1 MALLRFEHLSFSY
14 PLADMRALDDVS
26 LEIHKGEYV
35 VLCGPSGC
43 GKTTLLRHAKP
54 GLLPVGARAGETFY
68 KDAPLSQL
76 PELTA
81 AAEIGFVQQ
90 NPDNQIVTDFVWHEL
105 AFGLENMAL
114 SVPVIRR
121 RVAEMAA
128 FFGMEPWF
136 RAKTTELS
144 GGQKQLMNLASALA
158 MEPKLLILDEP
169 TSMLDPL
176 AARNLLATVQRI
188 NRELG
193 VAILMTEHRLDEVFP
208 AADRVVTMDKGR
220 ILSDG
225 APAEIARQ
233 LSGSAEKSR
242 IYFGLPAAVRI
253 FSELE
258 QTEDLPLT
266 VRDGRRRLEQLL
278 PIAAEA
284 SAPETAKPEK
294 EAKHLAV
301 LEGKELWF
309 RYTEKGKDVLRGTDV
324 TLHQGELLCLLG
336 GNGAGKTT
344 LMQALA
350 GFRKPYRG
358 KVKLAK
364 GQRLCMLPQNARS
377 LFVADTVEKELL
389 DSAEQDKAK
398 AVQMAERLELT
409 PLLARHPY
417 DLSGGEIQRLAVGKL
432 LLREATVLLLDE
444 PTKGLD
450 AYAKA
455 ELAQLLLALCREG
468 ASILVVTHDVEFAAR
483 YATGCALMFDGLLLS
498 EGEPH
503 AFFAGNRFY
512 TTDANRIAAESVGL
526 NVTWYKLAVFVI
538 AAFFAGCAGVLYGH
552 SLANIKAAAFDY
564 NMSIEIL
571 VIVVLGGMGSVPG
584 SVISAI
590 VLTVLPEALREVADY
605 RMLVYAIVLILVMQ
619 ATNNP
624 TMKRFFASAKEKLTP
639 GRKERAAL

>member
-14 PLADMRALDDVS
+14 PLADTRALDDVS

-114 SVPVIRR
+114 PVPVIRR

-128 FFGMEPWF
+128 FFGMETWF
-136 RAKTTELS
+136 RSKTTELS

-158 MEPKLLILDEP
+158 MGPKLLILDEP

-176 AARNLLATVQRI
+176 AARNLLATVERI

-258 QTEDLPLT
+258 QTDDLPLT
-266 VRDGRRRLEQLL
+266 VRDGRRRLERLL
-278 PIAAEA
+278 PVTEETT
-284 SAPETAKPEK
+284 SVPETAKTEK
-294 EAKHLAV
+294 EAKRPAV

-309 RYTEKGKDVLRGTDV
+309 RYTEKSKDILRGTDV
-324 TLHQGELLCLLG
+324 TLREGELLCLLG

-344 LMQALA
+344 LLQTLA
-350 GFRKPYRG
+350 TFKKPYRG

-377 LFVADTVEKELL
+377 LFVADTVERELL

-398 AVQMAERLELT
+398 AVQMAEKLELT

-455 ELAQLLLALCREG
+455 ELAKLLQELCQEG
-468 ASILVVTHDVEFAAR
+468 TSILIVTHDVEFAAR
-483 YATGCALMFDGLLLS
+483 YATRCALMFDGLLLS

-512 TTDANRIAAESVGL
+512 TTDANRIAAEHFPMDI
-526 NVTWYKLAVFVI
+526 TCEEVI
-538 AAFFAGCAGVLYGH
+538 ASCRS
-552 SLANIKAAAFDY
+552 SLSAAA
-564 NMSIEIL
+564 
-571 VIVVLGGMGSVPG
+571 
-584 SVISAI
+584 
-590 VLTVLPEALREVADY
+590 PEPPR
-605 RMLVYAIVLILVMQ
+605 
-619 ATNNP
+619 
-624 TMKRFFASAKEKLTP
+624 
-639 GRKERAAL
+639 G

>member
-1 MALLRFEHLSFSY
+1 MALLRFEQLSFAY
-14 PLADMRALDDVS
+14 PLAETRALDEVT
-26 LEIHKGEYV
+26 LEIQKGEYV

-114 SVPVIRR
+114 PVPVIRR

-128 FFGMEPWF
+128 FFGMETWF
-136 RAKTTELS
+136 RSKTTELS

-158 MEPKLLILDEP
+158 MGPKLLILDEP

-193 VAILMTEHRLDEVFP
+193 VAILLTEHRLDEVFP
-208 AADRVVTMDKGR
+208 AADRVVTMDRGR

-258 QTEDLPLT
+258 QTDELPLT
-266 VRDGRRRLEQLL
+266 VRDGRRRLERLL
-278 PIAAEA
+278 PITAED

-294 EAKHLAV
+294 EAKHPAV

-398 AVQMAERLELT
+398 AVQMAEKLELT

-455 ELAQLLLALCREG
+455 ELAQLLRALCQDG
-468 ASILVVTHDVEFAAR
+468 TSILIVTHDVEFAAR
-483 YATGCALMFDGLLLS
+483 YATRCALMFDGLLLS

-503 AFFAGNRFY
+503 DFFAGNRFY
-512 TTDANRIAAESVGL
+512 TTDANRIAAEH
-526 NVTWYKLAVFVI
+526 FPMDIICEEVI
-538 AAFFAGCAGVLYGH
+538 ASCRS
-552 SLANIKAAAFDY
+552 SL
-564 NMSIEIL
+564 
-571 VIVVLGGMGSVPG
+571 
-584 SVISAI
+584 
-590 VLTVLPEALREVADY
+590 
-605 RMLVYAIVLILVMQ
+605 
-619 ATNNP
+619 
-624 TMKRFFASAKEKLTP
+624 SAKEP
-639 GRKERAAL
+639 EPPRG

>member
-14 PLADMRALDDVS
+14 PLADTRALDDVS

-114 SVPVIRR
+114 PVPVIRR

-136 RAKTTELS
+136 RSKTTELS

-158 MEPKLLILDEP
+158 MGPKLLILDEP

-220 ILSDG
+220 ILSNG

-266 VRDGRRRLEQLL
+266 VRDGRRRLERL
-278 PIAAEA
+278 PITAED
-284 SAPETAKPEK
+284 SAPETAKAEK
-294 EAKHLAV
+294 EAKHPAV

-309 RYTEKGKDVLRGTDV
+309 RYTEKSKDILRGTDV

-364 GQRLCMLPQNARS
+364 GQRLCILPQNARS

-398 AVQMAERLELT
+398 AVQMAEKLELT

-512 TTDANRIAAESVGL
+512 TTDANRIAAEHFPMDI
-526 NVTWYKLAVFVI
+526 TCEEVI
-538 AAFFAGCAGVLYGH
+538 ASCRS
-552 SLANIKAAAFDY
+552 SLSAAA
-564 NMSIEIL
+564 
-571 VIVVLGGMGSVPG
+571 
-584 SVISAI
+584 
-590 VLTVLPEALREVADY
+590 PEPPR
-605 RMLVYAIVLILVMQ
+605 
-619 ATNNP
+619 
-624 TMKRFFASAKEKLTP
+624 
-639 GRKERAAL
+639 G

>member
-1 MALLRFEHLSFSY
+1 
-14 PLADMRALDDVS
+14 
-26 LEIHKGEYV
+26 
-35 VLCGPSGC
+35 
-43 GKTTLLRHAKP
+43 
-54 GLLPVGARAGETFY
+54 
-68 KDAPLSQL
+68 
-76 PELTA
+76 
-81 AAEIGFVQQ
+81 
-90 NPDNQIVTDFVWHEL
+90 
-105 AFGLENMAL
+105 
-114 SVPVIRR
+114 
-121 RVAEMAA
+121 
-128 FFGMEPWF
+128 
-136 RAKTTELS
+136 
-144 GGQKQLMNLASALA
+144 
-158 MEPKLLILDEP
+158 
-169 TSMLDPL
+169 
-176 AARNLLATVQRI
+176 
-188 NRELG
+188 
-193 VAILMTEHRLDEVFP
+193 
-208 AADRVVTMDKGR
+208 MDQGR
-220 ILSDG
+220 ILSNG

-258 QTEDLPLT
+258 QTDDLPLT
-266 VRDGRRRLEQLL
+266 VRDGRRRLERLL
-278 PIAAEA
+278 PIAEDATV
-284 SAPETAKPEK
+284 PENTKTEK

-309 RYTEKGKDVLRGTDV
+309 RYTEKSKDVLRGTDV

-377 LFVADTVEKELL
+377 LFMADTVEKELL

-455 ELAQLLLALCREG
+455 ELAQLLLTLCREG
-468 ASILVVTHDVEFAAR
+468 TSILIVTHDVEFAAR

-503 AFFAGNRFY
+503 DFFAGNRFY
-512 TTDANRIAAESVGL
+512 TTDANRIAAEHFPMDI
-526 NVTWYKLAVFVI
+526 TCEEVI
-538 AAFFAGCAGVLYGH
+538 ASCRS
-552 SLANIKAAAFDY
+552 SL
-564 NMSIEIL
+564 
-571 VIVVLGGMGSVPG
+571 
-584 SVISAI
+584 
-590 VLTVLPEALREVADY
+590 
-605 RMLVYAIVLILVMQ
+605 
-619 ATNNP
+619 
-624 TMKRFFASAKEKLTP
+624 SAKEP
-639 GRKERAAL
+639 EPPRG

>member
-14 PLADMRALDDVS
+14 PLADTRALDDVS

-68 KDAPLSQL
+68 KDVPLSRL

-158 MEPKLLILDEP
+158 MGPRLLILDEP

-193 VAILMTEHRLDEVFP
+193 VAILLTEHRLDEVFP
-208 AADRVVTMDKGR
+208 AADRVVTMDRGR

-266 VRDGRRRLEQLL
+266 VRDGRRRLERLL
-278 PIAAEA
+278 PITEET
-284 SAPETAKPEK
+284 SVPETAKVEK
-294 EAKHLAV
+294 ETKRPAV

-309 RYTEKGKDVLRGTDV
+309 RYTEKGKDILRGTDV

-344 LMQALA
+344 LLQTLA
-350 GFRKPYRG
+350 AFKKPYRG

-389 DSAEQDKAK
+389 DSAGQDQAK
-398 AVQMAERLELT
+398 AMQMAEKLELT

-455 ELAQLLLALCREG
+455 ELAQLLRALCQDG
-468 ASILVVTHDVEFAAR
+468 TSILIVTHDVEFAAR
-483 YATGCALMFDGLLLS
+483 YATRCALMFDGLLLS

-503 AFFAGNRFY
+503 DFFAGNRFY
-512 TTDANRIAAESVGL
+512 TTDANRIAAEH
-526 NVTWYKLAVFVI
+526 FPMDIICEEVI
-538 AAFFAGCAGVLYGH
+538 ASCRS
-552 SLANIKAAAFDY
+552 SL
-564 NMSIEIL
+564 
-571 VIVVLGGMGSVPG
+571 
-584 SVISAI
+584 
-590 VLTVLPEALREVADY
+590 
-605 RMLVYAIVLILVMQ
+605 
-619 ATNNP
+619 
-624 TMKRFFASAKEKLTP
+624 SAKEP
-639 GRKERAAL
+639 EPPRG

>member
-14 PLADMRALDDVS
+14 PLADTRALDDVS

-114 SVPVIRR
+114 PVPVIRR

-128 FFGMEPWF
+128 FFGMETWF
-136 RAKTTELS
+136 RSKTTELS

-158 MEPKLLILDEP
+158 MGPKLLILDEP

-193 VAILMTEHRLDEVFP
+193 VAILLTEHRLDEVFP
-208 AADRVVTMDKGR
+208 AADRVVTMDQGR

-233 LSGSAEKSR
+233 LSDSAEKSR

-253 FSELE
+253 FSELD
-258 QTEDLPLT
+258 QTGDLPLT
-266 VRDGRRRLEQLL
+266 VRDGRRRLERLL
-278 PIAAEA
+278 PITAED

-294 EAKHLAV
+294 EAKHPAV

-309 RYTEKGKDVLRGTDV
+309 RYTENSKDILRGTDV

-344 LMQALA
+344 LMQTLA
-350 GFRKPYRG
+350 NFKKPYRG

-455 ELAQLLLALCREG
+455 ELAQLLRALCQDG
-468 ASILVVTHDVEFAAR
+468 TSILIVTHDVEFAAR
-483 YATGCALMFDGLLLS
+483 YATRCALMFDGLLLS

-503 AFFAGNRFY
+503 DFFAGNRFY
-512 TTDANRIAAESVGL
+512 TTDANRIAAEH
-526 NVTWYKLAVFVI
+526 FPMDIICEEVI
-538 AAFFAGCAGVLYGH
+538 ASCRS
-552 SLANIKAAAFDY
+552 SL
-564 NMSIEIL
+564 
-571 VIVVLGGMGSVPG
+571 
-584 SVISAI
+584 
-590 VLTVLPEALREVADY
+590 
-605 RMLVYAIVLILVMQ
+605 
-619 ATNNP
+619 
-624 TMKRFFASAKEKLTP
+624 SAKEP
-639 GRKERAAL
+639 EPPRG

>member
-14 PLADMRALDDVS
+14 PLADTRALDDVS

-54 GLLPVGARAGETFY
+54 GLLPVGVRAGETFY

-128 FFGMEPWF
+128 FFGMETWF
-136 RAKTTELS
+136 RSKTTELS

-158 MEPKLLILDEP
+158 MGPKLLILDEP

-193 VAILMTEHRLDEVFP
+193 VAILLTEHRLDEVFP

-220 ILSDG
+220 ILSNG

-258 QTEDLPLT
+258 QTEDLPLKVEIPAYDSGSDTPSTGAYKISVSTPKGGTITTNRTKANEGDEIIVT
-266 VRDGRRRLEQLL
+266 VNPDSGYQMKAGSLRYGFADGG
-278 PIAAEA
+278 
-284 SAPETAKPEK
+284 APMDKVITNNRFTMPAGDINITCEWETATTTVNGIT
-294 EAKHLAV
+294 AFSINGVAGAV
-301 LEGKELWF
+301 NN
-309 RYTEKGKDVLRGTDV
+309 TTNTITITMPRGTDV
-324 TLHQGELLCLLG
+324 T
-336 GNGAGKTT
+336 
-344 LMQALA
+344 
-350 GFRKPYRG
+350 
-358 KVKLAK
+358 
-364 GQRLCMLPQNARS
+364 
-377 LFVADTVEKELL
+377 
-389 DSAEQDKAK
+389 
-398 AVQMAERLELT
+398 
-409 PLLARHPY
+409 
-417 DLSGGEIQRLAVGKL
+417 
-432 LLREATVLLLDE
+432 
-444 PTKGLD
+444 
-450 AYAKA
+450 
-455 ELAQLLLALCREG
+455 
-468 ASILVVTHDVEFAAR
+468 
-483 YATGCALMFDGLLLS
+483 
-498 EGEPH
+498 
-503 AFFAGNRFY
+503 
-512 TTDANRIAAESVGL
+512 
-526 NVTWYKLAVFVI
+526 
-538 AAFFAGCAGVLYGH
+538 
-552 SLANIKAAAFDY
+552 
-564 NMSIEIL
+564 
-571 VIVVLGGMGSVPG
+571 
-584 SVISAI
+584 
-590 VLTVLPEALREVADY
+590 
-605 RMLVYAIVLILVMQ
+605 
-619 ATNNP
+619 
-624 TMKRFFASAKEKLTP
+624 KLTP
-639 GRKERAAL
+639 AISTNGVKSLTPGSGETVNFTNSVTYTATMEDGSTKTYTVTVYVDKGTLADQFWDKLTDFVNQVPWWEYAKHQQSTSSYPKYW

>member
-14 PLADMRALDDVS
+14 PLADTRALDDVS

-54 GLLPVGARAGETFY
+54 GLLPVGVRAGETFY

-128 FFGMEPWF
+128 FFGMETWF
-136 RAKTTELS
+136 RSKTTELS

-158 MEPKLLILDEP
+158 MGPKLLILDEP

-193 VAILMTEHRLDEVFP
+193 VAILLTEHRLDEVFP

-220 ILSDG
+220 ILSNG

-266 VRDGRRRLEQLL
+266 VRDGRRHLDRLL
-278 PIAAEA
+278 PITEET
-284 SAPETAKPEK
+284 SVPETATVEK
-294 EAKHLAV
+294 EAKRPAI

-309 RYTEKGKDVLRGTDV
+309 RYTEKSKDILRGTDV
-324 TLHQGELLCLLG
+324 TLREGELLCLLG

-344 LMQALA
+344 LLQTLA
-350 GFRKPYRG
+350 AFKKPYRG

-389 DSAEQDKAK
+389 DSAGQDQAK
-398 AVQMAERLELT
+398 AMQMAEKLELT

-455 ELAQLLLALCREG
+455 ELAQLLRALCQDG
-468 ASILVVTHDVEFAAR
+468 TSILIVTHDVEFAAR
-483 YATGCALMFDGLLLS
+483 YATRCALMFDGLLLS

-503 AFFAGNRFY
+503 DFFAGNRFY
-512 TTDANRIAAESVGL
+512 TTDANRIAAEH
-526 NVTWYKLAVFVI
+526 FPMDIICEEVI
-538 AAFFAGCAGVLYGH
+538 ASCRS
-552 SLANIKAAAFDY
+552 SL
-564 NMSIEIL
+564 
-571 VIVVLGGMGSVPG
+571 
-584 SVISAI
+584 
-590 VLTVLPEALREVADY
+590 
-605 RMLVYAIVLILVMQ
+605 
-619 ATNNP
+619 
-624 TMKRFFASAKEKLTP
+624 SAKEP
-639 GRKERAAL
+639 EPPRG

>member
-1 MALLRFEHLSFSY
+1 MALFTIENLTFSY
-14 PLADMRALDDVS
+14 PEQTVRAIDDLTLTVP
-26 LEIHKGEYV
+26 EGAFV

-54 GLLPVGARAGETFY
+54 GLLPVGAKAGETFY
-68 KDAPLSQL
+68 KEKPLSQL

-114 SVPVIRR
+114 PVPVIRR

-128 FFGMEPWF
+128 FFGMETWF
-136 RAKTTELS
+136 RSKTTELS

-158 MEPKLLILDEP
+158 MGPKLLILDEP

-193 VAILMTEHRLDEVFP
+193 VAILLTEHRLDEVFP
-208 AADRVVTMDKGR
+208 VADRVVTMDRGR

-266 VRDGRRRLEQLL
+266 VRDGRRCLERLL
-278 PIAAEA
+278 PITEET
-284 SAPETAKPEK
+284 SVPEPQTIEK
-294 EAKHLAV
+294 ETKRPAV

-309 RYTEKGKDVLRGTDV
+309 RYTEKSKDILRGTDV
-324 TLHQGELLCLLG
+324 TLREGELLCLLG

-344 LMQALA
+344 LLQTLA
-350 GFRKPYRG
+350 NFKKPYRG

-389 DSAEQDKAK
+389 DSAGCADVEITWGSEPVEPVEAIMRSAGLRDADSGDDAAWDVAGFEKSL
-398 AVQMAERLELT
+398 LENYGVT
-409 PLLARHPY
+409 PHHY
-417 DLSGGEIQRLAVGKL
+417 EDLGDGVYQVYVEINGEIVPFV
-432 LLREATVLLLDE
+432 TVD
-444 PTKGLD
+444 
-450 AYAKA
+450 
-455 ELAQLLLALCREG
+455 
-468 ASILVVTHDVEFAAR
+468 S
-483 YATGCALMFDGLLLS
+483 ATG
-498 EGEPH
+498 
-503 AFFAGNRFY
+503 
-512 TTDANRIAAESVGL
+512 
-526 NVTWYKLAVFVI
+526 
-538 AAFFAGCAGVLYGH
+538 
-552 SLANIKAAAFDY
+552 DY
-564 NMSIEIL
+564 H
-571 VIVVLGGMGSVPG
+571 G
-584 SVISAI
+584 
-590 VLTVLPEALREVADY
+590 
-605 RMLVYAIVLILVMQ
+605 
-619 ATNNP
+619 
-624 TMKRFFASAKEKLTP
+624 
-639 GRKERAAL
+639 

>member
-1 MALLRFEHLSFSY
+1 MALLRFEHLSFAY
-14 PLADMRALDDVS
+14 PLAETRALDEVT
-26 LEIHKGEYV
+26 LEIQKGEYV

-54 GLLPVGARAGETFY
+54 GLLPVGAKAGETFY
-68 KDAPLSQL
+68 KDTPLSQL

-114 SVPVIRR
+114 PVPVIRR

-128 FFGMEPWF
+128 FFGMETWF
-136 RAKTTELS
+136 RSKTTELS

-158 MEPKLLILDEP
+158 MGPKLLILDEP

-176 AARNLLATVQRI
+176 AARNLLSTVQRI

-258 QTEDLPLT
+258 QTDELPLT
-266 VRDGRRRLEQLL
+266 VRDGRRRLERLL
-278 PIAAEA
+278 PITAED

-294 EAKHLAV
+294 EAKHPAV

-309 RYTEKGKDVLRGTDV
+309 RYTEKSKDILRGTDV
-324 TLHQGELLCLLG
+324 TLHRGELLCLLG

-389 DSAEQDKAK
+389 DSAGQDQAK
-398 AVQMAERLELT
+398 AMQMAEKLELT

-455 ELAQLLLALCREG
+455 ELAQLLRALCQDG
-468 ASILVVTHDVEFAAR
+468 TSILIVTHDVEFAAR
-483 YATGCALMFDGLLLS
+483 YATRCALMFDGLLLS

-503 AFFAGNRFY
+503 DFFAGNRFY
-512 TTDANRIAAESVGL
+512 TTDANRIAAEHFPMDI
-526 NVTWYKLAVFVI
+526 TCEEVI
-538 AAFFAGCAGVLYGH
+538 ASCRS
-552 SLANIKAAAFDY
+552 SL
-564 NMSIEIL
+564 
-571 VIVVLGGMGSVPG
+571 
-584 SVISAI
+584 
-590 VLTVLPEALREVADY
+590 
-605 RMLVYAIVLILVMQ
+605 
-619 ATNNP
+619 
-624 TMKRFFASAKEKLTP
+624 SAKEP
-639 GRKERAAL
+639 EPPRG

>member
-14 PLADMRALDDVS
+14 PLADTRALDDVT
-26 LEIHKGEYV
+26 LEIQKGEYV

-54 GLLPVGARAGETFY
+54 GLLPVGAKAGETFY
-68 KDAPLSQL
+68 KEKTISQL

-114 SVPVIRR
+114 PVPVIRR

-128 FFGMEPWF
+128 FFGMETWF
-136 RAKTTELS
+136 RSKTTELS

-158 MEPKLLILDEP
+158 MGPKLLILDEP

-208 AADRVVTMDKGR
+208 AADRVVTMDRGS

-225 APAEIARQ
+225 APSEIARQ
-233 LSGSAEKSR
+233 LSASTEKSR

-258 QTEDLPLT
+258 QTDELPLT
-266 VRDGRRRLEQLL
+266 VRDGRRRLERLL
-278 PIAAEA
+278 PITEEA

-324 TLHQGELLCLLG
+324 TPHQGELLCLLG

-344 LMQALA
+344 LLQTLA

-377 LFVADTVEKELL
+377 LFVSDTVEKELL
-389 DSAEQDKAK
+389 DSAGQDRAR
-398 AVQMAERLELT
+398 AVKMAEKLELT
-409 PLLARHPY
+409 PLLSRHPY

-432 LLREATVLLLDE
+432 LLRDATALLLDE

-455 ELAQLLLALCREG
+455 ELAKLLQELCREG
-468 ASILVVTHDVEFAAR
+468 TAILIVTHDVEFAAR
-483 YATGCALMFDGLLLS
+483 YAGRCALMFDGLLLS

-503 AFFAGNRFY
+503 RFFAGNRFY
-512 TTDANRIAAESVGL
+512 TTDANRIAAEHFPMDI
-526 NVTWYKLAVFVI
+526 TCEEVI
-538 AAFFAGCAGVLYGH
+538 ASCRS
-552 SLANIKAAAFDY
+552 SLSANA
-564 NMSIEIL
+564 
-571 VIVVLGGMGSVPG
+571 
-584 SVISAI
+584 
-590 VLTVLPEALREVADY
+590 PEPPR
-605 RMLVYAIVLILVMQ
+605 
-619 ATNNP
+619 
-624 TMKRFFASAKEKLTP
+624 
-639 GRKERAAL
+639 G

>member
-14 PLADMRALDDVS
+14 PLADTRALDDVS

-114 SVPVIRR
+114 PVPVIRR

-128 FFGMEPWF
+128 FFGMETWF
-136 RAKTTELS
+136 RSKTTELS

-158 MEPKLLILDEP
+158 MGPRLLILDEP

-176 AARNLLATVQRI
+176 AARNLLSTVQRI

-208 AADRVVTMDKGR
+208 AADRVVTMDRGR

-258 QTEDLPLT
+258 QTDELPLT
-266 VRDGRRRLEQLL
+266 VRDGRRRLERLL
-278 PIAAEA
+278 PITAED
-284 SAPETAKPEK
+284 SAPETAKAEK
-294 EAKHLAV
+294 EAKHPAV

-309 RYTEKGKDVLRGTDV
+309 RYTEKSKDVLRGTDV

-398 AVQMAERLELT
+398 AAQMAERLELT

-455 ELAQLLLALCREG
+455 ELAQLLRALCQDG
-468 ASILVVTHDVEFAAR
+468 TSILIVTHDVEFAAR
-483 YATGCALMFDGLLLS
+483 YATRCALMFDGLLLS

-503 AFFAGNRFY
+503 DFFAGNRFY
-512 TTDANRIAAESVGL
+512 TTDANRIAAEH
-526 NVTWYKLAVFVI
+526 FPMDIICEEVI
-538 AAFFAGCAGVLYGH
+538 ASCRS
-552 SLANIKAAAFDY
+552 SL
-564 NMSIEIL
+564 
-571 VIVVLGGMGSVPG
+571 
-584 SVISAI
+584 
-590 VLTVLPEALREVADY
+590 
-605 RMLVYAIVLILVMQ
+605 
-619 ATNNP
+619 
-624 TMKRFFASAKEKLTP
+624 SAKEP
-639 GRKERAAL
+639 EPPRG

>member
-14 PLADMRALDDVS
+14 PLADTRALDDVS

-136 RAKTTELS
+136 RSKTTELS

-158 MEPKLLILDEP
+158 MGPKLLILDEP

-176 AARNLLATVQRI
+176 AARNLLSTVQRI

-193 VAILMTEHRLDEVFP
+193 VAILLTEHRLDEVFP
-208 AADRVVTMDKGR
+208 AADRVVTMDRGR

-233 LSGSAEKSR
+233 LSDSAEKSR

-258 QTEDLPLT
+258 QTDDLPLT
-266 VRDGRRRLEQLL
+266 VRDGRRRLERLL

-294 EAKHLAV
+294 EAKHPAV

-398 AVQMAERLELT
+398 AVQMAEKLELT

-455 ELAQLLLALCREG
+455 ELAQLLRALCQDG
-468 ASILVVTHDVEFAAR
+468 TSILIVTHDVEFAAR
-483 YATGCALMFDGLLLS
+483 YATRCALMFDGLLLS

-503 AFFAGNRFY
+503 DFFAGNRFY
-512 TTDANRIAAESVGL
+512 TTDANRIAAEH
-526 NVTWYKLAVFVI
+526 FPMDIICEEVI
-538 AAFFAGCAGVLYGH
+538 ASCRS
-552 SLANIKAAAFDY
+552 SL
-564 NMSIEIL
+564 
-571 VIVVLGGMGSVPG
+571 
-584 SVISAI
+584 
-590 VLTVLPEALREVADY
+590 
-605 RMLVYAIVLILVMQ
+605 
-619 ATNNP
+619 
-624 TMKRFFASAKEKLTP
+624 SAKEP
-639 GRKERAAL
+639 EPPRG

>member
-1 MALLRFEHLSFSY
+1 MALIKCENVSIGYEGQTVVRDLNFEIGQGDYLCIVGENGSGKST
-14 PLADMRALDDVS
+14 LVKS
-26 LEIHKGEYV
+26 LLGLKAVDSGKIEFGDGLKQKEIGYLPQQNDFQKDFPASVYEV
-35 VLCGPSGC
+35 VLSGRLNSR
-43 GKTTLLRHAKP
+43 GFRP
-54 GLLPVGARAGETFY
+54 FY
-68 KDAPLSQL
+68 
-76 PELTA
+76 TA
-81 AAEIGFVQQ
+81 TDKAEAAEKMEMLGI
-90 NPDNQIVTDFVWHEL
+90 TDL
-105 AFGLENMAL
+105 RGQC
-114 SVPVIRR
+114 
-121 RVAEMAA
+121 
-128 FFGMEPWF
+128 F
-136 RAKTTELS
+136 RDLS

-220 ILSDG
+220 ILSNG

-266 VRDGRRRLEQLL
+266 VRDGRRRLERLL
-278 PIAAEA
+278 PITEEA
-284 SAPETAKPEK
+284 SVPETAKIEK
-294 EAKHLAV
+294 EPKRPAV

-309 RYTEKGKDVLRGTDV
+309 RYTEKGKDILRGTDV
-324 TLHQGELLCLLG
+324 TLREGELLCLLG

-389 DSAEQDKAK
+389 DSAEQDRAK
-398 AVQMAERLELT
+398 AVQMAEKLELT

-503 AFFAGNRFY
+503 DFFAGNRFY
-512 TTDANRIAAESVGL
+512 TTDANRIAAEHFPMDI
-526 NVTWYKLAVFVI
+526 TCEEVI
-538 AAFFAGCAGVLYGH
+538 ASCRS
-552 SLANIKAAAFDY
+552 SL
-564 NMSIEIL
+564 
-571 VIVVLGGMGSVPG
+571 
-584 SVISAI
+584 
-590 VLTVLPEALREVADY
+590 
-605 RMLVYAIVLILVMQ
+605 
-619 ATNNP
+619 
-624 TMKRFFASAKEKLTP
+624 SAKEP
-639 GRKERAAL
+639 EPPRG

>member
-1 MALLRFEHLSFSY
+1 
-14 PLADMRALDDVS
+14 
-26 LEIHKGEYV
+26 
-35 VLCGPSGC
+35 
-43 GKTTLLRHAKP
+43 
-54 GLLPVGARAGETFY
+54 
-68 KDAPLSQL
+68 
-76 PELTA
+76 
-81 AAEIGFVQQ
+81 
-90 NPDNQIVTDFVWHEL
+90 
-105 AFGLENMAL
+105 
-114 SVPVIRR
+114 
-121 RVAEMAA
+121 
-128 FFGMEPWF
+128 
-136 RAKTTELS
+136 
-144 GGQKQLMNLASALA
+144 
-158 MEPKLLILDEP
+158 
-169 TSMLDPL
+169 MLDPL

-193 VAILMTEHRLDEVFP
+193 VAILLTEHRLDEVFP
-208 AADRVVTMDKGR
+208 AADRVVTMDRGR

-258 QTEDLPLT
+258 QTDDLPLT
-266 VRDGRRRLEQLL
+266 VRDGRRRLERLL
-278 PIAAEA
+278 PITAED
-284 SAPETAKPEK
+284 SAPETAKTEK
-294 EAKHLAV
+294 ETKRPTV

-309 RYTEKGKDVLRGTDV
+309 RYTEKGKDILRGTDV

-364 GQRLCMLPQNARS
+364 G
-377 LFVADTVEKELL
+377 
-389 DSAEQDKAK
+389 
-398 AVQMAERLELT
+398 VQMAERLELT

-468 ASILVVTHDVEFAAR
+468 TSILIVTHDVEFAAR

-503 AFFAGNRFY
+503 DFFAGNRFY
-512 TTDANRIAAESVGL
+512 TTDANRIAAEHFPMDI
-526 NVTWYKLAVFVI
+526 TCEEVI
-538 AAFFAGCAGVLYGH
+538 ASCRS
-552 SLANIKAAAFDY
+552 SLSANA
-564 NMSIEIL
+564 
-571 VIVVLGGMGSVPG
+571 
-584 SVISAI
+584 
-590 VLTVLPEALREVADY
+590 PEPPR
-605 RMLVYAIVLILVMQ
+605 
-619 ATNNP
+619 
-624 TMKRFFASAKEKLTP
+624 
-639 GRKERAAL
+639 G

>member
-14 PLADMRALDDVS
+14 PLADTRALDDVS

-43 GKTTLLRHAKP
+43 GKTTLLSHAKP

-114 SVPVIRR
+114 PVPVIRR

-128 FFGMEPWF
+128 FFGMETWF
-136 RAKTTELS
+136 RSKTTELS

-158 MEPKLLILDEP
+158 MGPRLLILDEP

-176 AARNLLATVQRI
+176 AARNLLSTVQRI

-193 VAILMTEHRLDEVFP
+193 VAILLTEHRLDEVFP
-208 AADRVVTMDKGR
+208 AADRVVTMDRGR

-233 LSGSAEKSR
+233 LSDSAEKSR

-258 QTEDLPLT
+258 QVDELPLT
-266 VRDGRRRLEQLL
+266 VRDGRRRLERLL
-278 PIAAEA
+278 PITEEA
-284 SAPETAKPEK
+284 SVPETAKIEK
-294 EAKHLAV
+294 EPKRPAV

-309 RYTEKGKDVLRGTDV
+309 RYTEKGKDILRGTDV
-324 TLHQGELLCLLG
+324 TLREGELLCLLG

-344 LMQALA
+344 LLQTLA
-350 GFRKPYRG
+350 TFKKPYRG
-358 KVKLAK
+358 KVKLAR

-398 AVQMAERLELT
+398 AAQMAERLELT

-455 ELAQLLLALCREG
+455 ELAQLLRALCHDG
-468 ASILVVTHDVEFAAR
+468 TSILIVTHDEEFAAR
-483 YATGCALMFDGLLLS
+483 YAPRCALMFDGLLLS

-503 AFFAGNRFY
+503 DFFAGNRFY
-512 TTDANRIAAESVGL
+512 TTDANRIAAEH
-526 NVTWYKLAVFVI
+526 FPMDIICEEVI
-538 AAFFAGCAGVLYGH
+538 ASCRS
-552 SLANIKAAAFDY
+552 SL
-564 NMSIEIL
+564 
-571 VIVVLGGMGSVPG
+571 
-584 SVISAI
+584 
-590 VLTVLPEALREVADY
+590 
-605 RMLVYAIVLILVMQ
+605 
-619 ATNNP
+619 
-624 TMKRFFASAKEKLTP
+624 SAKEP
-639 GRKERAAL
+639 EPPRG

>member
-208 AADRVVTMDKGR
+208 AADRVVTMDQGR

-233 LSGSAEKSR
+233 LSDSAEKSR

-253 FSELE
+253 FSELD
-258 QTEDLPLT
+258 QTGDLPLT
-266 VRDGRRRLEQLL
+266 VRDGRRRLERLL
-278 PIAAEA
+278 PIMAED

-294 EAKHLAV
+294 EAKHPAV

-309 RYTEKGKDVLRGTDV
+309 RYTENSKDILRGTDV

-344 LMQALA
+344 LMQTLA
-350 GFRKPYRG
+350 NFKKPYRG

-432 LLREATVLLLDE
+432 LLR
-444 PTKGLD
+444 D

-503 AFFAGNRFY
+503 DFFAGNRFY
-512 TTDANRIAAESVGL
+512 TTDANRIAAEHFPMDI
-526 NVTWYKLAVFVI
+526 TCEEVI
-538 AAFFAGCAGVLYGH
+538 ASCRS
-552 SLANIKAAAFDY
+552 SLSAAA
-564 NMSIEIL
+564 
-571 VIVVLGGMGSVPG
+571 
-584 SVISAI
+584 
-590 VLTVLPEALREVADY
+590 PEPPR
-605 RMLVYAIVLILVMQ
+605 
-619 ATNNP
+619 
-624 TMKRFFASAKEKLTP
+624 
-639 GRKERAAL
+639 G

>member
-14 PLADMRALDDVS
+14 PLADTRALDDVS

-68 KDAPLSQL
+68 KGKPLSQL

-128 FFGMEPWF
+128 FFGMETWF
-136 RAKTTELS
+136 RSKTTELS

-176 AARNLLATVQRI
+176 AARNLLSTVQRI

-193 VAILMTEHRLDEVFP
+193 VAILLTEHRLDEVFP

-266 VRDGRRRLEQLL
+266 VRDGRRRLERLL
-278 PIAAEA
+278 PISAED

-309 RYTEKGKDVLRGTDV
+309 RYTEKGKDILRGTDV

-389 DSAEQDKAK
+389 DSADQDKAK
-398 AVQMAERLELT
+398 AVQMAERLELM

-503 AFFAGNRFY
+503 DFFAGNRFY
-512 TTDANRIAAESVGL
+512 TTDANRIAAEHFPMDI
-526 NVTWYKLAVFVI
+526 TCEEVI
-538 AAFFAGCAGVLYGH
+538 ASCRS
-552 SLANIKAAAFDY
+552 SLSAAA
-564 NMSIEIL
+564 
-571 VIVVLGGMGSVPG
+571 
-584 SVISAI
+584 
-590 VLTVLPEALREVADY
+590 PEPPR
-605 RMLVYAIVLILVMQ
+605 
-619 ATNNP
+619 
-624 TMKRFFASAKEKLTP
+624 
-639 GRKERAAL
+639 G

>member
-455 ELAQLLLALCREG
+455 ELAQLLRALCQDG
-468 ASILVVTHDVEFAAR
+468 TSILIVTHDVEFAAR
-483 YATGCALMFDGLLLS
+483 YATRCALMFDGLLLS

-503 AFFAGNRFY
+503 DFFAGNRFY
-512 TTDANRIAAESVGL
+512 TTDANRIAAEH
-526 NVTWYKLAVFVI
+526 FPMDIICEEVI
-538 AAFFAGCAGVLYGH
+538 ASCRS
-552 SLANIKAAAFDY
+552 SL
-564 NMSIEIL
+564 
-571 VIVVLGGMGSVPG
+571 
-584 SVISAI
+584 
-590 VLTVLPEALREVADY
+590 
-605 RMLVYAIVLILVMQ
+605 
-619 ATNNP
+619 
-624 TMKRFFASAKEKLTP
+624 SAKEP
-639 GRKERAAL
+639 EPPRG

>member
-1 MALLRFEHLSFSY
+1 METFHIQNLSFTY
-14 PLADMRALDDVS
+14 PGQSRQALEGLSLDVAPGAF
-26 LEIHKGEYV
+26 L
-35 VLCGPSGC
+35 VLCGQSGC
-43 GKTTLLRHAKP
+43 GKTTLLRQLKP
-54 GLLPVGARAGETFY
+54 SL
-68 KDAPLSQL
+68 APHGDRTGTILFQGRPLESLDRREESQG
-76 PELTA
+76 
-81 AAEIGFVQQ
+81 IGFVMQS
-90 NPDNQIVTDFVWHEL
+90 PDNQLVTDKVWHEL
-105 AFGLENMAL
+105 AFGLESL
-114 SVPVIRR
+114 GLPTPVIRR
-121 RVAEMAA
+121 RVAEMAS
-128 FFGMEPWF
+128 FFGIEDWF
-136 RAKTTELS
+136 HRESAELS

-158 MEPKLLILDEP
+158 MGPRLLILDEP

-176 AARNLLATVQRI
+176 AARNLLSTVQRI

-193 VAILMTEHRLDEVFP
+193 VAILLTEHRLDEVFP
-208 AADRVVTMDKGR
+208 AADRVVTMDRGR

-233 LSGSAEKSR
+233 LSDSAEKSR

-258 QTEDLPLT
+258 QTDDLPLT
-266 VRDGRRRLEQLL
+266 VRDGRRRLERLL

-294 EAKHLAV
+294 EAKHPAV

-309 RYTEKGKDVLRGTDV
+309 RYTEKGKDILRGTDV
-324 TLHQGELLCLLG
+324 TLREGELLCLLG

-344 LMQALA
+344 LLQALA

-358 KVKLAK
+358 KVKLARS
-364 GQRLCMLPQNARS
+364 QRLCMLPQNARS

-389 DSAEQDKAK
+389 DSADQDKSRAMH
-398 AVQMAERLELT
+398 MAERLELT
-409 PLLARHPY
+409 PLLSRHPY
-417 DLSGGEIQRLAVGKL
+417 DLSGGETQRLAVGKL

-455 ELAQLLLALCREG
+455 ELAQLLLTLCREG

-512 TTDANRIAAESVGL
+512 TTDANRIAAEHFPMDI
-526 NVTWYKLAVFVI
+526 TCEEVI
-538 AAFFAGCAGVLYGH
+538 ASCRS
-552 SLANIKAAAFDY
+552 SLSAAA
-564 NMSIEIL
+564 
-571 VIVVLGGMGSVPG
+571 
-584 SVISAI
+584 
-590 VLTVLPEALREVADY
+590 PEPPR
-605 RMLVYAIVLILVMQ
+605 
-619 ATNNP
+619 
-624 TMKRFFASAKEKLTP
+624 
-639 GRKERAAL
+639 G

>member
-14 PLADMRALDDVS
+14 PLADTRALDDVS

-136 RAKTTELS
+136 RSKTTELS

-158 MEPKLLILDEP
+158 MGPKLLILDEP

-220 ILSDG
+220 ILSNG

-266 VRDGRRRLEQLL
+266 VRDGRRRLERL
-278 PIAAEA
+278 PITEEA
-284 SAPETAKPEK
+284 SAPETAKTEK
-294 EAKHLAV
+294 ETKHPAV

-309 RYTEKGKDVLRGTDV
+309 RYAEKGKDVLRGTDV

-344 LMQALA
+344 LLQTLA
-350 GFRKPYRG
+350 NFKKPYRG

-398 AVQMAERLELT
+398 AVQMAEKLELT

-468 ASILVVTHDVEFAAR
+468 ASILVVTHDVEFAAQ

-503 AFFAGNRFY
+503 DFFAGNRFY
-512 TTDANRIAAESVGL
+512 TTDANRIAAEHFPMDI
-526 NVTWYKLAVFVI
+526 TCEEVI
-538 AAFFAGCAGVLYGH
+538 ASCRS
-552 SLANIKAAAFDY
+552 SL
-564 NMSIEIL
+564 
-571 VIVVLGGMGSVPG
+571 
-584 SVISAI
+584 
-590 VLTVLPEALREVADY
+590 
-605 RMLVYAIVLILVMQ
+605 
-619 ATNNP
+619 
-624 TMKRFFASAKEKLTP
+624 SAKEP
-639 GRKERAAL
+639 EPPRG